1 MIFISYRISDS
12 IDMVRSLDADL
23 TRAFGA
29 DQVFR
34 DKTRLEGGQD
44 WTEILEYNAKTR
56 KVMLVVM
63 GPTWQTTSF
72 DDGDWKG
79 VPRLWNPEDWVRK
92 EITFALDADNI
103 IIPVS
108 INPVHPNESRMPPEG
123 WLRSCGL
130 ERLYRKQGIKLRTT
144 EYDRDFEELVKLLI
158 QKCPTLRPVSPS
170 ADSIRENRVESS
182 KSDADTRSLARRS
195 YLRWLVQ
202 SHERLE
208 YRGIRHAR
216 GGAVSVALSEV
227 YLALQADS
235 TNPLERAAARLAV
248 LSELAEAIDSGEI
261 NGDDAEFA
269 GWYIVSGSPI
279 MPSIESRDRINQ
291 ADPTHKEILNLGEAY
306 FRESQLVVLGDPGS
320 GKTTLARWLTL
331 VLASAC
337 LKDLPN
343 LEVPLSQVNPTSE
356 GDETISLGKTRIPIL
371 VRVAEYA
378 EERQRHKDEGKAPP
392 TLLEFLGKQTWLG
405 SRIVWDEDCPECGS
419 AIESKLLNQ
428 LFRDTLQV
436 GDALIILDGL
446 DEVPA
451 SALRDEIVEE
461 VDVFA
466 SQWIRRRHAVSTVR
480 EEKETK
486 LFISSVTADSPGNR
500 LIITSRIAGY
510 HLSPLQGD
518 LAHVTVEPMSPQA
531 VAKFI
536 RNWMM
541 AVHQETAA
549 GMTRFEDTVANAQ
562 LETEQFLAKL
572 NDPRQR
578 GGRELAT
585 NPLLCGI
592 LATIFRQRKG
602 DLPQERVEL
611 YHQAVEI
618 LFDIWLRR
626 SREDESSTSK
636 YELYDILEPIAEHVH
651 RHEPTGLIPENQL
664 KQLTLQYLAESRGE
678 NPLRP
683 TPKLRQAVDEIVR
696 IIREDVGLIAA
707 RGEGVYGFLHLTFQE
722 YLAARSLVR
731 DPAKACARISEHIG
745 DSRWREAIRLA
756 LGHLNIH
763 HPKLF
768 IELVRQLLE
777 TETSLSDLLPQEA
790 LTIVG
795 AFSDLRVIES
805 ELIEAIAD
813 KLLLSYQNRELL
825 RRLPRRRELLLSA
838 FQQLAS
844 SETGSE
850 LESFFTRKLKQT
862 PVNPERNAAIA
873 HLLLAMDFL
882 TPSVLQALHQ
892 EIATDLAVWEYPI
905 ATLLR
910 RGLTPRR
917 KIERPDPIEPD
928 YDSIAVSP
936 PFGCL
941 PFRQALQ
948 TDDTLTAT
956 IRKDYDWLRIV
967 ISLFGGVGDYS
978 AAQRIDEYVTMVGF
992 LQQEGAYRER
1002 FRQVYSAK
1010 WGKADGDFVYNM
1022 AVHLET
1028 VCGSK
1033 FKLATNAIPYFHP
1046 LQVYR
1051 ESAWSQEILSTLRN
1065 AKKPRQLL
1073 SAIHQHIGKGD
1084 LKAEEAEIVSLL
1096 LNESSS
1102 ATSPPPVTSKMI
1114 SRVRQD
1120 ISDAVARCSAGLP
1133 DAIRRLEK
1141 QLSSESLLS
1150 LYEASMTQ
1158 VLECGG
1164 MPNFSAHQLL
1174 CEEHSVLCPHWFA
1187 ESFVLVGQ
1195 LGLNSDFSIRD
1206 FGLNELGLLSCHTM
1220 LRLTC
1225 NRQWKYS
1232 LTSWPVAWLPPEFEG
1247 DFESLASHHLI
1258 STIEDIP
1265 DSFGSLRYWV
1275 INDVLKSFIEKFPNL
1290 LPEILASSLGDSG
1303 PESCRDA
1310 LFQAF
1315 APELVSHSDATTEVY
1330 SRITALSDVFHRAR
1344 ALLRLASHWP
1354 ERRTVLTEEAA
1365 KLAESIQNANQ
1376 RQQIYEWLCS
1386 FVDTQ
1391 QFQFYFEESC
1401 KSAELI
1407 KNPDSQA
1414 RAWGRLACAASL
1426 EDAIRCLRKA
1436 YEVVPN
1442 IEDELERSNCIRLL
1456 RKISGVM
1463 PELDRICK
1471 ESTDS
1476 IADPVLKA
1484 RTEENWGLVFRL
1496 LSATLRETDQDKVV
1510 WAALSVAAEL
1520 NSVEPTMDRDSHR
1533 WRKLIEDPCQQRVDD
1548 ILQLANG
1555 LLIECTPAVAL
1566 CLERLQRQ
1574 GHTNLVLRLFPRLK
1588 ISSRELVPF
1597 LRRQVKTGPE
1607 RIAHLSGLFWAEV
1620 QGLSI
1625 ENVPGVIESLIA
1637 KDDLTGNRAAELLY
1651 GGPQTTTFRASL
1663 IGRDTLDKLFEACAS
1678 NLPERRNRIGHT
1690 VTWFCE
1696 RLLYDAPEHI
1706 HVWGDILRADST
1718 SKVAW
1723 RGLGSAHFAT
1733 PDTWNAMLKE
1743 FAKGPVAVQEALL
1756 VSFAHLRKNERLSDE
1771 MWSEFV
1777 NIANAPENHD
1787 IQAKGGVIT
1796 ELELVRDVCLAHL
1809 SETATTDSAVSMK
1822 LQNRLA
1828 EEHGFTWGQIFGEA
1842 EGNYRMKAI
1851 GQMFYATRSNEHD
1864 RWNSCAYIA
1873 KNGVDA
1879 PGFLELLTEWTI
1891 ESLSESIRDE
1901 KKFNAERTYLIE
1913 LLAGCAMNAPARWHG
1928 LPQRDR
1934 IQSQLLRATMEH
1946 NTFTG
1951 RCDAVRLLG
1960 YGRHLSSG
1968 LLPALQAAMRDVEYV
1983 RNAAI
1988 ESMMLFRRMD
1998 PEVFP
2003 EIERWLTDESGLIA
2017 YATARLL
2024 TAIGRHSQLSGKSD
2038 RTATQLRRN
2047 VIQTFAE
2054 RIREPQS
2061 QRPLD
2066 FGSYSAPTPE
2076 IPQLC
2081 DVLFDCMLKVAGFD
2095 EKFGAKN

>member
-103 IIPVS
+103 IIPIS

-130 ERLYRKQGIKLRTT
+130 DRLYRKQGIKLRST
-144 EYDRDFEELVKLLI
+144 EYERDFEELVKLLI
-158 QKCPTLRPVSPS
+158 QKCPTLRPASTS
-170 ADSIRENRVESS
+170 TGSIRETPAEST
-182 KSDADTRSLARRS
+182 KSDSDTRVLARRS

-235 TNPLERAAARLAV
+235 TNPLERAAARQAI

-261 NGDDAEFA
+261 NGEEAEFA

-279 MPSIESRDRINQ
+279 MPSIESRDRMNQ
-291 ADPTHKEILNLGEAY
+291 TDPTQKEILNLGEAY

-343 LEVPLSQVNPTSE
+343 LEVPLAQVNPTTE
-356 GDETISLGKTRIPIL
+356 GDKTISLGKTRIPIL

-419 AIESKLLNQ
+419 TIESKLLNQ
-428 LFRDTLQV
+428 FFRDILQA
-436 GDALIILDGL
+436 GEALIILDGL

-466 SQWIRRRHAVSTVR
+466 SQWIRRRHAVSTLR
-480 EEKETK
+480 GEKETK
-486 LFISSVTADSPGNR
+486 LFLSSVTADTPGNR

-536 RNWMM
+536 RNWMK

-549 GMTRFEDTVANAQ
+549 ATTPIEDTVANAQ
-562 LETEQFLAKL
+562 QETEQFLAKL

-618 LFDIWLRR
+618 LFDVWLRR
-626 SREDESSTSK
+626 SREDDSPTSK

-731 DPAKACARISEHIG
+731 DPDKACARISEHIG

-763 HPKLF
+763 QPKIFL
-768 IELVRQLLE
+768 ELVRQLLE

-795 AFSDLRVIES
+795 AFSDLRVTEG

-825 RRLPRRRELLLSA
+825 SRLPRRRELLLSA

-844 SETGSE
+844 SDTGSA
-850 LESFFTRKLKQT
+850 LESFFTGKLKQK
-862 PVNPERNAAIA
+862 PVNPQRNAAIA

-882 TPSVLQALHQ
+882 TPSLFQTLHQ
-892 EIATDLAVWEYPI
+892 EIATDLAEWNYPI

-910 RGLTPRR
+910 RGLTPRP
-917 KIERPDPIEPD
+917 KPERFEPIEPD
-928 YDSIAVSP
+928 YDSIALSP

-941 PFRQALQ
+941 PFRKVLQ
-948 TDDTLTAT
+948 SDSTLTDT
-956 IRKDYDWLRIV
+956 IRKDYDWLRV
-967 ISLFGGVGDYS
+967 VLSLFGGAGDYS
-978 AAQRIDEYVTMVGF
+978 ASQRIDEYVSIAGF
-992 LQQEGAYRER
+992 LQQEDAYRER
-1002 FRQVYSAK
+1002 FRQAYIAK
-1010 WGKADGDFVYNM
+1010 WGKSDGDYVYNM
-1022 AVHLET
+1022 SMHLT
-1028 VCGSK
+1028 DTGSK
-1033 FKLATNAIPYFHP
+1033 FELATKTIPYFHP
-1046 LQVYR
+1046 LQVFR
-1051 ESAWSQEILSTLRN
+1051 ESAWSQEILSALRN
-1065 AKKPRQLL
+1065 AKEPRQLL

-1096 LNESSS
+1096 LNENSS

-1114 SRVRQD
+1114 DRVRQD
-1120 ISDAVARCSAGLP
+1120 VSDAVARCSTGLP
-1133 DAIRRLEK
+1133 EAIGRLEK
-1141 QLSSESLLS
+1141 KLSSESLLS

-1174 CEEHSVLCPHWFA
+1174 VEDHTILYPHWLA
-1187 ESFVLVGQ
+1187 ESLVLVGQ
-1195 LGLNSDFSIRD
+1195 LGTSSDFSIRD

-1232 LTSWPVAWLPPEFEG
+1232 LTAWPVAWLPPEFEG
-1247 DFESLASHHLI
+1247 DLESLASHHLI

-1265 DSFGSLRYWV
+1265 DSFGGLRYWV
-1275 INDVLKSFIEKFPNL
+1275 IYDVLKTFIEKSPNL
-1290 LPEILASSLGDSG
+1290 LPEILASALGDSG
-1303 PESCRDA
+1303 PKSCRDA
-1310 LFQAF
+1310 LFQSF
-1315 APELVSHSDATTEVY
+1315 APELVSHSDAATEVY
-1330 SRITALSDVFHRAR
+1330 HRITALSDVFHRAR

-1365 KLAESIQNANQ
+1365 KLAENLQNTNQ
-1376 RQQIYEWLCS
+1376 RQHIYEWLCS
-1386 FVDTQ
+1386 FVDTDK
-1391 QFQFYFEESC
+1391 FQFYFQESC

-1407 KNPDSQA
+1407 SNPDSQA

-1426 EDAIRCLRKA
+1426 EDAIQCLKNA
-1436 YEVVPN
+1436 YKVVPK

-1456 RKISGVM
+1456 RKISGVL
-1463 PELDRICK
+1463 PELDGICK

-1476 IADPVLKA
+1476 ISDPILKA

-1496 LSATLRETDQDKVV
+1496 LSGTIREIDQDKVV
-1510 WAALSVAAEL
+1510 WAVLSVAAEV
-1520 NSVEPTMDRDSHR
+1520 NSIEPTMDRDSHR

-1555 LLIECTPAVAL
+1555 ALIECTPAVAL
-1566 CLERLQRQ
+1566 SLERLQRQ
-1574 GHTNLVLRLFPRLK
+1574 GHTNLVMQVYPRLR
-1588 ISSRELVPF
+1588 INSRELVPY
-1597 LRRQVKTGPE
+1597 LRRQLKSGPD
-1607 RIAHLSGLFWAEV
+1607 RLAHLSGLFWAEV

-1625 ENVPGVIESLIA
+1625 ENVSGVIESLIA

-1663 IGRDTLDKLFEACAS
+1663 IGRDTLDKLFEAGAS

-1706 HVWGDILRADST
+1706 HVWGDMLRADSM

-1756 VSFAHLRKNERLSDE
+1756 LSFAHLRKNERLSGE

-1796 ELELVRDVCLAHL
+1796 ELELLRDVCLAHL
-1809 SETATTDSAVSMK
+1809 SETATTDSAVSKK
-1822 LQNRLA
+1822 LRNRLA

-1851 GQMFYATRSNEHD
+1851 GQMFYTSRSNEHD

-1873 KNGVDA
+1873 KNGVEA

-1891 ESLSESIRDE
+1891 ESLNESIRDE
-1901 KKFNAERTYLIE
+1901 EKFNAERTYLIE
-1913 LLAGCAMNAPARWHG
+1913 LLSGCAMNAPARWHG

-1934 IQSQLLRATMEH
+1934 IQSQLLRATMEQ
-1946 NTFTG
+1946 NMFTG

-1988 ESMMLFRRMD
+1988 ESMALFRRMD

-2024 TAIGRHSQLSGKSD
+2024 TAIGRHSQLAGKAD

-2081 DVLFDCMLKVAGFD
+2081 DFLFDCMLKVAGFD